1 MKTYEIKY
9 LIAGSGC
16 CGRRGKPPQFTNVQ
30 ADDSVSARKQFK
42 KLSPGAR
49 ILTITEVG

>member
-9 LIAGSGC
+9 LVAGSGC
-16 CGRRGKPPQFTNVQ
+16 CGRRGKPPQIASVQ
-30 ADDSVSARKQFK
+30 ASDPVSARKQFQ

-49 ILTITEVG
+49 ILTIIEVD